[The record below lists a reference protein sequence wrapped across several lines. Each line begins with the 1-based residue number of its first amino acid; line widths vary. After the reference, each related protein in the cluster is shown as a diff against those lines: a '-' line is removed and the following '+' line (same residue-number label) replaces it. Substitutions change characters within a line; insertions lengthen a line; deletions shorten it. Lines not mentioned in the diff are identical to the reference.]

1 MTVES
6 ERRIN
11 GRPDIERKQQREDL
25 ERTWLERP
33 KAPEQGDKASPSVV
47 KPSRSNA

>member
-11 GRPDIERKQQREDL
+11 GRSDDERKQQREDL
-25 ERTWLERP
+25 ERTWQERA
-33 KAPEQGDKASPSVV
+33 KAPEDDAKAEPQVV
-47 KPSRSNA
+47 KPSRQNA

>member
-11 GRPDIERKQQREDL
+11 GRPDNERKQQREYL
-25 ERTWLERP
+25 ERTWEER
-33 KAPEQGDKASPSVV
+33 AKASEEDAKAEPPVV
-47 KPSRSNA
+47 KPSR